1 MTDKN
6 LCWTTESEI
15 HYLQNV
21 GNFHPEHGKSKID
34 FLVGYIKAAKHR
46 VRWSGISRSKV
57 LARAQELLLIEMS

>member
-15 HYLQNV
+15 NYLQNA

-34 FLVGYIKAAKHR
+34 FLVGYIKAAKNR
-46 VRWSGISRSKV
+46 VSWSGISRPKV
-57 LARAQELLLIEMS
+57 MARAKELLLIEMS